1 MKRGM
6 GVWEGCEKY
15 AKKKTGLSRMRGRL
29 LARMEALLEARRTS
43 TLGAGK
49 MGRGGDCF
57 AKGGVWEMRVTPSRA
72 ERKTSASVEERV
84 ARIASTD
91 GWSWGRR
98 VRQGSS
104 G

>member
-49 MGRGGDCF
+49 MGRGGGRF
-57 AKGGVWEMRVTPSRA
+57 AKGGVGRGEGGEDPV
-72 ERKTSASVEERV
+72 
-84 ARIASTD
+84 D
-91 GWSWGRR
+91 GGLELREKGEAGLVGLR
-98 VRQGSS
+98 TG
-104 G
+104 